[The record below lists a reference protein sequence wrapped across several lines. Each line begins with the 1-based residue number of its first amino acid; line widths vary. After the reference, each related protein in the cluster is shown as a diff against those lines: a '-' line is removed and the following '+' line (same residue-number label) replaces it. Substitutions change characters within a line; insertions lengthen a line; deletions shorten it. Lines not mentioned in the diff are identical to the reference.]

1 MTNLINNNGVL
12 PEELINSHEYALL
25 TDKQKVFVEEFMRT
39 GDEVHAGKVAGY
51 HKTNA
56 RKVLLSAQVQKV
68 LNKYWE
74 DYAITN
80 NKINTTEE
88 TLIMLS
94 NIAYANENTN
104 TIVNAKTGEVIK
116 TPPNAMERI
125 KAMELLLKVS
135 GALSG
140 SNQVN
145 ININDTGKI
154 ANVDYVTAE
163 DIESFDLSEVVD
175 INNYDVVE

>member
-1 MTNLINNNGVL
+1 
-12 PEELINSHEYALL
+12 
-25 TDKQKVFVEEFMRT
+25 
-39 GDEVHAGKVAGY
+39 
-51 HKTNA
+51 
-56 RKVLLSAQVQKV
+56 
-68 LNKYWE
+68 
-74 DYAITN
+74 
-80 NKINTTEE
+80 
-88 TLIMLS
+88 MLS

-145 ININDTGKI
+145 INVNDTGKI
-154 ANVDYVTAE
+154 ANVEYITAE